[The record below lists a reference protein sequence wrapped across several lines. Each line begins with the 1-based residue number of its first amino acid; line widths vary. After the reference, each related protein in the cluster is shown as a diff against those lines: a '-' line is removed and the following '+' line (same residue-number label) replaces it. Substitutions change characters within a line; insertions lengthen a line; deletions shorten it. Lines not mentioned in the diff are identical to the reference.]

1 MPRIFSVTHLFTFRD
16 EEIPAQFTFDIPAK
30 GDYFFIQDGEDV
42 FMYIEGRTDDDTIKV
57 EGLVI
62 SEGAAIPDDFETQ
75 TVLAA
80 LIEEELVWLTVVTK
94 EPVRV
99 PDVSKKPTVWDA
111 WKKKF

>member
-16 EEIPAQFTFDIPAK
+16 EEIPAHFTFEVPAK
-30 GDYFFIQDGEDV
+30 GDYYFIQDGEDV
-42 FMYIEGRTDDDTIKV
+42 FMYLEGRTDDDTIKV

-80 LIEEELVWLTVVTK
+80 LIEEELVWLTVATKKPVSVADVTK
-94 EPVRV
+94 QAN
-99 PDVSKKPTVWDA
+99 T

>member
-16 EEIPAQFTFDIPAK
+16 EEIPAQFTFEVPAK
-30 GDYFFIQDGEDV
+30 GDYYFIQDGEDV
-42 FMYIEGRTDDDTIKV
+42 FMYLEGRTDDDTIKV

-80 LIEEELVWLTVVTK
+80 LIEEELVWLTVATKKPVSVADVTK
-94 EPVRV
+94 QAN
-99 PDVSKKPTVWDA
+99 T